1 MPAARQEPLAIA
13 YHGRVVTVAEL
24 FHQVVNLDDHP
35 HLGPALLAF
44 VERELG
50 SGADER
56 PLREQLDA
64 IRREREREHGRGR
77 DRGDPAPEPP
87 LVRCREL
94 LVAYAPL
101 GLLDGTW
108 LGGCSNAATHH
119 TELGA
124 ELLRLYWH
132 QSGEGTPARHR
143 GNMYRALA
151 GSAGVGLPEV
161 SDPRLARL
169 PIPDAAFRLALVRL
183 ALARFARAF
192 LPEIVGIALFDQV
205 AGLPP
210 PILATRGPL
219 ARTGAD
225 ARFFA
230 AREHDPALE
239 ARLLELA
246 GRAGEARCARGLAAA
261 ARLDAA
267 WLAAAARAPTPRE
280 RVVALL
286 REKAPLGH
294 GYHKARELG
303 GSAGGTT
310 IDALLDPAAFDA
322 ERVLRALAVSSYVVP
337 GSPAR
342 SRLLAEV
349 CAPGGSMV
357 GVFAPEEL
365 AAIAAWIESL
375 PRGAAEP
382 ATAAAAA
389 APATAAPTAPAAE
402 TAATAAAPQP
412 LSLELAAPAADDAA
426 LAPRELYHR
435 LVNTDR
441 FPGVARAARRY
452 ADRTFRRVRRSAW
465 LARYQRFFRYTPAAL
480 DAWCLERH
488 RWQVAQYRPLT
499 GRPILSRA
507 QALWLL
513 HQISP
518 MTLVDGCW
526 LEGVCA
532 RSEAGA
538 VLLRTYRDE
547 VGAGVPADNH
557 ANVHRAVLAEAG
569 IELPAV
575 DSREL
580 AASPDLVDAAFELPA
595 LWLAVAHA
603 SRRYFPELLG
613 LNLAMEFAGIGGPY
627 MQLADVLRHHG
638 IRPTIIELHNTV
650 DNLASG
656 HTAWARDAIHAHLA
670 EARGAGGDPA
680 VQLVWRRIWTGYR
693 AHDALFGRFT
703 RACALRLLPGVVA
716 GWLTSR
722 RRARLTGP
730 A

>member
-1 MPAARQEPLAIA
+1 MTA
-13 YHGRVVTVAEL
+13 AEL
-24 FHQVVNLDDHP
+24 FHQGVNLDDHP
-35 HLGPALLAF
+35 DLGPALLAF
-44 VERELG
+44 VEQELG
-50 SGADER
+50 SGTDGP
-56 PLREQLDA
+56 PLREQLGGV
-64 IRREREREHGRGR
+64 RRGSGHGRGALA
-77 DRGDPAPEPP
+77 PALTPAPP

-119 TELGA
+119 TDIGA
-124 ELLRLYWH
+124 ELLRLHWQ
-132 QSGEGTPARHR
+132 QSGEGVPARHR
-143 GNMYRALA
+143 GNMYRVLA
-151 GSAGVGLPEV
+151 ESAGVELPEL
-161 SDPRLARL
+161 SEPRFARL

-192 LPEIVGIALFDQV
+192 LPEIIGFALFDQA

-210 PILATRGPL
+210 PLLAARDPL
-219 ARTGAD
+219 ARAGAD

-230 AREHDPALE
+230 AREPDPALE
-239 ARLLELA
+239 ARLFELA
-246 GRAGEARCARGLAAA
+246 GRAGEARCARGLGAA

-267 WLAAAARAPTPRE
+267 WLAATARAPTPRE
-280 RVVALL
+280 RMAALL

-322 ERVLRALAVSSYVVP
+322 ERVLRALAVSSYVVA

-349 CAPGGSMV
+349 CAPGGSMA
-357 GVFAPEEL
+357 GVYTPEEI
-365 AAIAAWIESL
+365 AVIAAWIESL
-375 PRGAAEP
+375 PRSAAEP
-382 ATAAAAA
+382 AAIETAE
-389 APATAAPTAPAAE
+389 TAE
-402 TAATAAAPQP
+402 TAAPPPPPP
-412 LSLELAAPAADDAA
+412 LPPLPPTAPAADDAA
-426 LAPRELYHR
+426 LPPRELYHR
-435 LVNTDR
+435 LVNADR
-441 FPGVARAARRY
+441 FPGVARAAHRY
-452 ADRTFRRVRRSAW
+452 ADRAFGRVRRSAW
-465 LARYQRFFRYTPAAL
+465 RARYQRFFRYTPEAL

-499 GRPILSRA
+499 GRPLLSRA

-526 LEGVCA
+526 LQGVCA
-532 RSEAGA
+532 RSAAGA

-557 ANVHRAVLAEAG
+557 ANIHRAVLADAG

-580 AASPDLVDAAFELPA
+580 AAAPDLVDAAFELPA
-595 LWLAVAHA
+595 LWLAVACA

-613 LNLAMEFAGIGGPY
+613 LNFAMEFAGIGGPY
-627 MQLADVLRHHG
+627 MQFADLLRHHG
-638 IRPTIIELHNTV
+638 IRPTIVELHNTI

-670 EARGAGGDPA
+670 DARAAGGDPA
-680 VQLVWRRIWTGYR
+680 VQLVWQRIWTGYR
-693 AHDALFGRFT
+693 AHDVLFGRFS
-703 RACALRLLPGVVA
+703 RACALRLLPRVFA
-716 GWLTSR
+716 DWLTSR
-722 RRARLTGP
+722 RRPRLAGP